1 MRAKSF
7 LCRVGLCLLCAVML
21 FTTLGCQQAVDPD
34 ADWVPPSTT
43 SQEVL
48 NAAVGEYI
56 EDYLDGFIGELE
68 YTMVKNVL
76 ADNTLEFYGW
86 SDRFNIISSKD
97 DEVCFTGT
105 KTGSFGIFKELTVD
119 PTTSLNI
126 QFYAEFDPELF
137 DVYINVF
144 HSGDSIEAKK
154 VSNGVVRYELDVSR
168 ATNKNIQLII
178 SATAKDNNLG
188 EPIVISGTSVW
199 QNVKKLSMA
208 GRLDEEAVVEIIEG
222 TNLADTSFY
231 IAPNGK
237 KYLLQVSLDGGLVMS
252 PVVPSKTL
260 FVGNELLTGFG
271 FGMAASDSQ
280 HDYYY
285 LVNQAITEQNPD
297 YSAEKLDGTAWEA
310 AKTVEEQ
317 DAFLNDTLLPM
328 LDEDLELVVI
338 QLGDNVNTEEK
349 LSLFE
354 EGSRK
359 MLEFVRTQCPKAR
372 VVWVGAWYQTEA
384 KSRHM
389 KAACQQTGCGFIDI
403 APLATPENQSA
414 VGNTYIDENGE
425 EQTITS
431 DVVASYPGDAGFKAI
446 ANLILYKLGI
456 VDVENYHK

>member
-1 MRAKSF
+1 
-7 LCRVGLCLLCAVML
+7 
-21 FTTLGCQQAVDPD
+21 
-34 ADWVPPSTT
+34 
-43 SQEVL
+43 
-48 NAAVGEYI
+48 
-56 EDYLDGFIGELE
+56 
-68 YTMVKNVL
+68 
-76 ADNTLEFYGW
+76 
-86 SDRFNIISSKD
+86 
-97 DEVCFTGT
+97 
-105 KTGSFGIFKELTVD
+105 
-119 PTTSLNI
+119 
-126 QFYAEFDPELF
+126 
-137 DVYINVF
+137 
-144 HSGDSIEAKK
+144 
-154 VSNGVVRYELDVSR
+154 
-168 ATNKNIQLII
+168 
-178 SATAKDNNLG
+178 
-188 EPIVISGTSVW
+188 
-199 QNVKKLSMA
+199 MA

-384 KSRHM
+384 KSQHM